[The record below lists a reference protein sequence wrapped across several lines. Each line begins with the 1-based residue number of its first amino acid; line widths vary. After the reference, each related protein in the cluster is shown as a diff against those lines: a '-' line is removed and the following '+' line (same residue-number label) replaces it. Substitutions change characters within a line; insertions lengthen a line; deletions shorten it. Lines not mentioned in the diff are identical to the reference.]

1 LDGKPQAGTR
11 TGDEGL
17 EILPKPKRAET
28 VEPGFEWHDPPRS
41 LKRKLRA
48 LIEKGLVNESK
59 RCLGL
64 VKHFISEW
72 ENGKI
77 GAGEAYSTILGEL
90 KKQEKII
97 RRRYDLRGS
106 QYCNIVLS
114 QLINGVIDE
123 KDLDALGETVK
134 RRFLDRAA
142 DYSVR

>member
-1 LDGKPQAGTR
+1 M
-11 TGDEGL
+11 

-28 VEPGFEWHDPPRS
+28 VETDFDWHDPHGA
-41 LKRKLRA
+41 LKKKLR
-48 LIEKGLVNESK
+48 LVIEKGLMNEYK
-59 RCLGL
+59 QRLGL

-114 QLINGVIDE
+114 QLINGVIEE
-123 KDLDALGETVK
+123 KDLDALGEPVK